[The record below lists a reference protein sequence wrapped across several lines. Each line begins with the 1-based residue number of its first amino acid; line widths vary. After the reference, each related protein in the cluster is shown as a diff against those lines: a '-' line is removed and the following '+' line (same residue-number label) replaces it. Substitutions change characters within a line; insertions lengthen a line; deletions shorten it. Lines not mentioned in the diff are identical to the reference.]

1 MSMDSPKVDDQDR
14 SSPTLFSSVPNI
26 IRPKL
31 STELQG
37 LIDAFAE
44 RAVRLRDVL
53 EVMQGRGY
61 NMLLVLL
68 AFPFCTPIP
77 MPGVSTPFGLIIA
90 LVGLRL
96 ALGQKPWLPVSL
108 LEKRLPDGFF
118 PRLLSA
124 TRRLI
129 IWLECFLKP
138 RLTRIMR
145 WRLTRQS
152 IGMMIGVSGLLL
164 LLPLPIPFSNLLPA
178 MTVVLLASA
187 LIEDD
192 GFIAVLGACF
202 FLLTLTFFAGIGW
215 GGAEGMDWLKDRFDE
230 PEELPLH

>member
-1 MSMDSPKVDDQDR
+1 MSVHIRKVDGPSR
-14 SSPTLFSSVPNI
+14 SPPTVFLAAPDI
-26 IRPKL
+26 IRPRL

-37 LIDAFAE
+37 LIDAFGE
-44 RAVRLRDVL
+44 RMVRLRDVL

-90 LVGLRL
+90 LIGLRL
-96 ALGQKPWLPVSL
+96 ALGQKPWLPARL
-108 LEKRLPDGFF
+108 LQKRLPDRFF

-124 TRRLI
+124 TRCLTSG
-129 IWLECFLKP
+129 LEFFLKP
-138 RLTRIMR
+138 RLIRIMR
-145 WRLTRQS
+145 WRLTRQGM
-152 IGMMIGVSGLLL
+152 GMMIGVSGLLL

-178 MTVVLLASA
+178 MTVVLLAAS

-192 GFIAVLGACF
+192 GCVAVLGACF
-202 FLLTLTFFAGIGW
+202 FLLTLGFFAGIGW
-215 GGAEGMDWLKDRFDE
+215 GGAESIEWLKDRFD
-230 PEELPLH
+230 L